1 MRRLSAALAL
11 ALLVVPRP
19 SAQSVFRGS
28 TTGVEVDV
36 RVRDKGRPVTS
47 LTAADF
53 ELRDNGVLQRIAD
66 ESLADLPVDVTLVL
80 DSSGSVEGISE
91 EMTRARREFTR
102 LLRDD
107 DRLRV
112 LTIDTVPGGT
122 PDFRSP
128 SQALTSPIE
137 PQAQGGTSSVYDTL
151 AIALVHTPDVGRRGM
166 VIVFTDGIDNR
177 SAIDARRL
185 IEVARVSENVLY
197 FVSTTPT
204 PGHAARLAEPVILP
218 GADGLAA
225 LKRASDET
233 GGRLVSGGTLGTSLV
248 PFFRDA
254 LDDFRTR
261 YVLRYSPKGV
271 DAIGWH
277 ALEVKLRAT
286 PWLRSASAFGLRGI
300 SRYKVCD
307 QCLEGSPREC

>member
-1 MRRLSAALAL
+1 MRGLLAAIAL
-11 ALLVVPRP
+11 TWLVVPRP
-19 SAQSVFRGS
+19 SAQSVFRSS

-36 RVRDKGRPVTS
+36 RVRDKGRPVAS
-47 LTAADF
+47 LTLADF
-53 ELRDNGVLQRIAD
+53 ELRDNGVLQRID
-66 ESLADLPVDVTLVL
+66 DVSIADLPVDVTLVL

-91 EMTRARREFTR
+91 EMTRARRDFTR

-112 LTIDTVPGGT
+112 LTIDTVPGGA

-128 SQALTSPIE
+128 SQALRSAID
-137 PQAQGGTSSVYDTL
+137 PQTQGGTSSVYDTL
-151 AIALVHTPDVGRRGM
+151 AIALVHTPEVGRRGM

-225 LKRASDET
+225 LKRASDDT
-233 GGRLVSGGTLGTSLV
+233 GGRLVSGGTLGKSLV

-261 YVLRYSPKGV
+261 YVLRYSPRGV
-271 DAIGWH
+271 DATGWH

-286 PWLRSASAFGLRGI
+286 PWYEVRARSGYAG
-300 SRYKVCD
+300 
-307 QCLEGSPREC
+307 